1 MLPVDQADDMQV
13 RVGRPRNEDIARLE
27 VGMADAEMTEG
38 RVFGDEGRCDE
49 EIAVQVFDVI

>member
-38 RVFGDEGRCDE
+38 RVFGDEGRRDE
-49 EIAVQVFDVI
+49 EIAVQILDVI